1 MHPSANVLLALLV
14 VAVTACATAQEPPTS
29 ITIEKNRATVRGVVQ
44 QNVKRCEV
52 DGPCYL
58 VLSADGADVRVYYHH
73 GESPACANRDS
84 TRTGLGIA
92 TGDTIEAVG
101 LHSISN
107 RVHLVDVCCPE
118 CQLTITRRP

>member
-1 MHPSANVLLALLV
+1 MPPSANVILALLV

-29 ITIEKNRATVRGVVQ
+29 ITIEQNRATVRGVVR

-58 VLSADGADVRVYYHH
+58 VLDADKAEVRVYYHH
-73 GESPACANRDS
+73 GESPSCRNRAS

-92 TGDTIEAVG
+92 AGDTIEAAG
-101 LHSISN
+101 LHSLAD
-107 RVHLVDVCCPE
+107 RLHVVDVCCPE
-118 CQLTITRRP
+118 CQLTVTNRP